1 MRAFLDTNVLL
12 DAVVVREI
20 IRFSNDADTI
30 IRLGKSG
37 AVELYMS
44 ILSIPTIAY
53 VIKNITSDRKKAI
66 IQELTSTLKVLPSL
80 PEHVQAMLDSPM
92 QDIEDALQ
100 LESAKSG
107 GCDLIVTRDVSDFES
122 SDIPAITPSDFLDR
136 ILE

>member
-66 IQELTSTLKVLPSL
+66 IQELTFTIKVLPSL